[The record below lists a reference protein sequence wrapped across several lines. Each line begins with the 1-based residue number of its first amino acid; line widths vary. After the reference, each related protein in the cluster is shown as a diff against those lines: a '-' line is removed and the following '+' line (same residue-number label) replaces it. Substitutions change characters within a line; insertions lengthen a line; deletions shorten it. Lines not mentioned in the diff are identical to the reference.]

1 MSVFT
6 EKILFRKACTFVD
19 AILNIGCV
27 ADRQIAD
34 SANIS
39 AAKLEHSVRLNYSQ
53 AEGVDVAND
62 GRVIHVVNGTV
73 GTLKS
78 IRCGLLVACTGDSTV
93 TVVIAVNG
101 VSVLVTPVTLDN
113 AVAADE
119 IVDAAIQDED
129 LSANDIIEV
138 SITATP
144 GTGTLG
150 EGVFVAVE
158 LYEDAL

>member
-1 MSVFT
+1 MWTHF
-6 EKILFRKACTFVD
+6 ACKQ
-19 AILNIGCV
+19 V
-27 ADRQIAD
+27 ARPTT
-34 SANIS
+34 
-39 AAKLEHSVRLNYSQ
+39 VRLNYGQ
-53 AEGVDVAND
+53 AEGVAAASD

-78 IRCGLLVACTGDSTV
+78 IRCGLLVACIGDSTV
-93 TVVIAVNG
+93 VVDIMVNG
-101 VSVLVTPVTLDN
+101 VSVLTTPVTLDN

-138 SITATP
+138 SIVATP

-150 EGVFVAVE
+150 EGLFVAVE

>member
-1 MSVFT
+1 MNIFT
-6 EKILFRKACTFVD
+6 SKILFRKACTFVD
-19 AILNIGCV
+19 AILNAGCV
-27 ADRQIAD
+27 ADKQVDDA
-34 SANIS
+34 ANIS
-39 AAKLEHSVRLNYSQ
+39 AAKLEHSVRLNYAQ
-53 AEGVDVAND
+53 PEGVAATSD
-62 GRVIHVVNGTV
+62 GRVIHVVSGTV

-78 IRCGLLVACTGDSTV
+78 IRCGLLVACTGDATV
-93 TVVIAVNG
+93 SVLIVVNG

-119 IVDAAIQDED
+119 IVDAAIQAED

-150 EGVFVAVE
+150 EGLFVAVE